1 MRASLEFPCQTETLF
16 ATLDAAPGETGLL
29 IVSGG
34 NEIRTGAWAG
44 QAQLAAR
51 VAAASQ
57 PVFRGDRRGVGDS
70 SGANGGFRETRDDIA
85 AAVAAFRAA
94 APGVRCVVAF
104 GNCDAAS
111 ALMLFGSDL
120 AIDALVLANPW
131 TLDRDDGDPDDGDG
145 DDGAVQAPA
154 ALRSR
159 YAAKLADPAEW
170 KRLLTGAIDLRKL
183 AGGLRQAAAPA
194 PKSALA
200 EQMRE
205 GLARFAGPVTMLLA
219 TRDRTA
225 QLFAAAWGDDQ
236 RIARLDSASHS
247 FADES
252 AREWLQT
259 QVLGDL
265 KRMERSA

>member
-1 MRASLEFPCQTETLF
+1 MRTSLQFPCEAETLF
-16 ATLDAAPGETGLL
+16 ATLDAAPGDTGLL

-34 NEIRTGAWAG
+34 NEIRAGAWAG

-51 VAAASQ
+51 VAAAGH
-57 PVFRGDRRGVGDS
+57 PVFRYDRRGVGDS
-70 SGANGGFRETRDDIA
+70 SGGNGGFRETRDDIA
-85 AAVAAFRAA
+85 AALAAFRDA
-94 APGVRCVVAF
+94 APGVRRVVAF

-131 TLDRDDGDPDDGDG
+131 TLDRDDGDSDG
-145 DDGAVQAPA
+145 GAVQAPA

-170 KRLLTGAIDLRKL
+170 KRLLTGAIDLRRL

-194 PKSALA
+194 RRSALA
-200 EQMRE
+200 NEMRE
-205 GLARFAGPVTMLLA
+205 GLARFAGPVTILLA

-225 QLFAAAWGDDQ
+225 QLFAAGWGTDP

-247 FADES
+247 FAAET